1 MRLYIAF
8 ADNIEAQLIAHLVKF
23 GCARIVG
30 SADAVN
36 IILLHEDEVSQD
48 MLARNGI
55 TERGIC
61 IMAIDTFHFY
71 GGAVYLENAAAP

>member
-1 MRLYIAF
+1 M
-8 ADNIEAQLIAHLVKF
+8 
-23 GCARIVG
+23 G

-36 IILLHEDEVSQD
+36 IILLHEDEVAQD

-55 TERGIC
+55 TERGVG